1 VDWDNEKECF
11 DTMAKELALFFSA
24 EPPLKEDDTAEHADQ
39 DHPMTENNAAQ
50 NSYEND
56 HKAYLWQVEHL
67 IFPALK
73 YQFAAPKSLA
83 ASSGPGSGH
92 VVQLADLPDLYKIFE
107 RC

>member
-56 HKAYLWQVEHL
+56 HKASYFSGFE
-67 IFPALK
+67 ISIRS
-73 YQFAAPKSLA
+73 PKKPGRVFRTRKRARCS
-83 ASSGPGSGH
+83 AS
-92 VVQLADLPDLYKIFE
+92 
-107 RC
+107 